1 MSGKSLLI
9 WILCLKMNNF
19 DIHSLITTVDNLI
32 FSYTGENLDDVQS
45 EILEGVIN
53 HQKYTEIA
61 KSHHRSE
68 KYVKDVAGK
77 LWKTL
82 SEILGEEV
90 NKANLKSSLRRYY
103 YNIANNNV
111 VNGVQIN
118 KGHICNQLPENQLQ
132 KYNVTEEYKLEIA
145 TELIKEGLTVE
156 QIARVLKLPLES
168 VKEQLEKI
176 VTAVISIVR
185 YEVFVLGSQSSI
197 SSRAKLIS

>member
-82 SEILGEEV
+82 SEILGEEI
-90 NKANLKSSLRRYY
+90 NKANLRSSLRRYY
-103 YNIANNNV
+103 YNVSHNFNV
-111 VNGVQIN
+111 INPVQIN

-132 KYNVTEEYKLEIA
+132 KFDPEEEYKLEIA
-145 TELIKEGLTVE
+145 TELMKEGLTVE
-156 QIARVLKLPLES
+156 QIARVLKLPLEL
-168 VKEQLEKI
+168 VKEQLEKPKQ
-176 VTAVISIVR
+176 TN
-185 YEVFVLGSQSSI
+185 
-197 SSRAKLIS
+197 

>member
-9 WILCLKMNNF
+9 LILCLKMNNF

-61 KSHHRSE
+61 KNHHRSE

-90 NKANLKSSLRRYY
+90 NKANLRSSLRRYY
-103 YNIANNNV
+103 YNVANNNV

-132 KYNVTEEYKLEIA
+132 KFDPEEEYKLEIA
-145 TELIKEGLTVE
+145 TELMKEGLTVE
-156 QIARVLKLPLES
+156 QIARVLKLPLEL
-168 VKEQLEKI
+168 VKEQLEKPK
-176 VTAVISIVR
+176 
-185 YEVFVLGSQSSI
+185 QPN
-197 SSRAKLIS
+197 

>member
-9 WILCLKMNNF
+9 LTLCLKMNNF

-132 KYNVTEEYKLEIA
+132 KSDINEEYKLEIA

-168 VKEQLEKI
+168 VKEQLEKPK
-176 VTAVISIVR
+176 
-185 YEVFVLGSQSSI
+185 QPN
-197 SSRAKLIS
+197 

>member
-1 MSGKSLLI
+1 MEV
-9 WILCLKMNNF
+9 F
-19 DIHSLITTVDNLI
+19 DIQSLITTIDNLLC
-32 FSYTGENLDDVQS
+32 SYTGENLYDVQS

-61 KSHHRSE
+61 KNHHRSE

-90 NKANLKSSLRRYY
+90 NKANLRSSLRRYY

-118 KGHICNQLPENQLQ
+118 KGNICNKLPENQSQ
-132 KYNVTEEYKLEIA
+132 KSDINEEYKLEVA

-156 QIARVLKLPLES
+156 QIARVLKLPLEF
-168 VKEQLEKI
+168 VKEQIGKPDR
-176 VTAVISIVR
+176 SN
-185 YEVFVLGSQSSI
+185 
-197 SSRAKLIS
+197 

>member
-1 MSGKSLLI
+1 
-9 WILCLKMNNF
+9 MNSF
-19 DIHSLITTVDNLI
+19 DVQSLIITIDNLI

-61 KSHHRSE
+61 KNHHRSE

-103 YNIANNNV
+103 YNVSHNFNV
-111 VNGVQIN
+111 INPVQIN

-145 TELIKEGLTVE
+145 TELMKEGLTVE
-156 QIARVLKLPLES
+156 QIARVLKLPLEL
-168 VKEQLEKI
+168 VKEQLEKPK
-176 VTAVISIVR
+176 R
-185 YEVFVLGSQSSI
+185 PN
-197 SSRAKLIS
+197 

>member
-168 VKEQLEKI
+168 VKEQLEK
-176 VTAVISIVR
+176 VISIVR

>member
-9 WILCLKMNNF
+9 LILCLTMNNF

-90 NKANLKSSLRRYY
+90 NKANLRSSLRRYY
-103 YNIANNNV
+103 YNVANNNV

-132 KYNVTEEYKLEIA
+132 KPNIAEEYKLEIA
-145 TELIKEGLTVE
+145 TELMKEGLTVE
-156 QIARVLKLPLES
+156 QIARVLKLPLEL
-168 VKEQLEKI
+168 VKEQLEKPK
-176 VTAVISIVR
+176 SPN
-185 YEVFVLGSQSSI
+185 
-197 SSRAKLIS
+197 

>member
-9 WILCLKMNNF
+9 LILCLKMNNF

-45 EILEGVIN
+45 EIVEGVIN

-90 NKANLKSSLRRYY
+90 NKANLRSSLRRYY
-103 YNIANNNV
+103 YNVANNNV
-111 VNGVQIN
+111 FGIQISEGN
-118 KGHICNQLPENQLQ
+118 ICNQLPENQLQ
-132 KYNVTEEYKLEIA
+132 KSNLAEEYKLEIA
-145 TELIKEGLTVE
+145 TELMKEGLTVE
-156 QIARVLKLPLES
+156 QIARVLKLPLEL
-168 VKEQLEKI
+168 VKEQLEKPK
-176 VTAVISIVR
+176 
-185 YEVFVLGSQSSI
+185 QPN
-197 SSRAKLIS
+197 

>member
-9 WILCLKMNNF
+9 LILCVKMNNF

-45 EILEGVIN
+45 EIVEGVIN

-90 NKANLKSSLRRYY
+90 NKANLRSSLRRYY
-103 YNIANNNV
+103 YIAF
-111 VNGVQIN
+111 
-118 KGHICNQLPENQLQ
+118 
-132 KYNVTEEYKLEIA
+132 
-145 TELIKEGLTVE
+145 LIHKRY
-156 QIARVLKLPLES
+156 IPDP
-168 VKEQLEKI
+168 EQLNQQRFKCAAQMREP
-176 VTAVISIVR
+176 
-185 YEVFVLGSQSSI
+185 L
-197 SSRAKLIS
+197 